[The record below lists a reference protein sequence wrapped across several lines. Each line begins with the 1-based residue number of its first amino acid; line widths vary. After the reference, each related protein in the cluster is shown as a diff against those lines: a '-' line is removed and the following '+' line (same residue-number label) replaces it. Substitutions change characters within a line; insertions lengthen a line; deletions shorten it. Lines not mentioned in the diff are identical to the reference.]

1 MNKTVLTNSP
11 NETEEVGFALAKEMK
26 ENGIYAH
33 IRLYGEM
40 GVGKTAFTRGFCRA
54 LGISGVK
61 SPTYTMVNEY
71 LGSDTVYHFDMVRI
85 SSEDDLYSI
94 GFDDYI
100 ATPKAFLL
108 FEWTENIDEYLGD
121 GGVFIT
127 ISRVAED
134 ENKREI
140 TIKVRDGYT
149 V

>member
-11 NETEEVGFALAKEMK
+11 TETEEVGFALAKEMK

-140 TIKVRDGYT
+140 TIKVGDGYT